1 MAIHPTAIVSD
12 VSKIGENVEIGPF
25 CIVHAHVEIGSG
37 TKINAYSELGIPTPL
52 ATSVELTI
60 GINSVIRSHAT
71 IYAGSIIGDEL
82 QTGHNICIRENSV
95 IGKGFQLGSRG
106 DVQGDCVIG
115 DFTRT
120 HADVHIGKE
129 SKIGSYV
136 WLYPEVLLTND
147 PSPPSDEL
155 LAVTVEDYAVIAS
168 KALIMPGV
176 KIGRGAV
183 IAAASVV
190 TIDIAPERVAQGNP
204 AREICD
210 ANLLRMHSDPR
221 LKAYPWK
228 ARFHRGYPE
237 EVVAQWSDDQS
248 KV

>member
-1 MAIHPTAIVSD
+1 MAIHPTAIVSGA
-12 VSKIGENVEIGPF
+12 SKIGDNVEIGPF
-25 CIVHAHVEIGSG
+25 CIIHAHVEIGSG
-37 TKINAYSELGIPTPL
+37 TQINAYSELGIPTPL
-52 ATSVELTI
+52 ARSAGLTI
-60 GINSVIRSHAT
+60 GTNSVVRSHAV
-71 IYAGSIIGDEL
+71 IYAGSTIGGGL
-82 QTGHNICIRENSV
+82 QTGHNISIRENSV

-120 HADVHIGKE
+120 HADVHIGKK

-147 PSPPSDEL
+147 PTPPSDEQ
-155 LAVTVEDYAVIAS
+155 LAVIIEDFVVIAS
-168 KALIMPGV
+168 KTLIMPGV
-176 KIGRGAV
+176 KIGQGAV

-190 TIDIAPERVAQGNP
+190 TIDVAPERVAQGNP
-204 AREICD
+204 AKEICD

-221 LKAYPWK
+221 LKAYPWRT
-228 ARFHRGYPE
+228 RFHRGYPD
-237 EVVAQWSDDQS
+237 EVVAQWGDDQS